1 MLFTP
6 AIIALFIGSLIT
18 AGLLVGAAL
27 AGVPILLHWN
37 LSDGSELQL
46 KLERRTYLISTCVA
60 YAFAFELISMFL
72 FIYTADSLHGFFVGA
87 MCAAGSLNANPWG
100 YPTLIFRIVNFLLAG
115 LWLIVNYT
123 DNKGYDY
130 PLIRMK
136 YVLLVIIAP
145 LILAE
150 TVVQGKYF
158 FGLNPEVITSCC
170 GALFTAT
177 ASSVAADIIALPQ
190 RPLALVFA
198 ANMLLLLVLGIFSY
212 RTGKGGYLFAV
223 TAFLAFLISSAAFI
237 SFISTYFY
245 ELPTHH
251 CPFCVLQR
259 EYGYIGYPLF
269 LALLGGAQAGLGVGI
284 LTPYRHTNSLQGV
297 LPAIKKKLILI
308 SLISFASFTVIAIY
322 QMIFSNLKM

>member
-1 MLFTP
+1 VLFTP
-6 AIIALFIGSLIT
+6 AIIALFAGSLIT
-18 AGLLVGAAL
+18 AGLLVGAAF
-27 AGVPILLHWN
+27 AGVQILLHWD
-37 LSDGSELQL
+37 LRDGSELQV

-60 YAFAFELISMFL
+60 YAFAFELISLFL
-72 FIYTADSLHGFFVGA
+72 FIYTADSLHSFFVGA
-87 MCAAGSLNANPWG
+87 MCAAGSLNANGLG
-100 YPTLIFRIVNFLLAG
+100 YPTITFRIVNFLLAG

-136 YVLLVIIAP
+136 YVLLLIIAP

-150 TVVQGKYF
+150 TVVQAKYF

-170 GALFTAT
+170 GALFSAN
-177 ASSVAADIIALPQ
+177 ANNVAADILAFPP
-190 RPLALVFA
+190 RPLEIAFTG
-198 ANMLLLLVLGIFSY
+198 NMLLLLGWGIFSY
-212 RTGKGGYLFAV
+212 RTGKGGYFFAV
-223 TAFLAFLISSAAFI
+223 TAFLAFIISIAAFI
-237 SFISTYFY
+237 SFISTYIY

-284 LTPYRHTNSLQGV
+284 LTPYRDTGSLQGT
-297 LPAIKKKLILI
+297 LPAMQKKLILI
-308 SLISFASFTVIAIY
+308 SLIAFASFTMISLY
-322 QMIFSNLKM
+322 QMVVSNLKT

>member
-1 MLFTP
+1 VLFTP
-6 AIIALFIGSLIT
+6 AIIALFAGSLIT
-18 AGLLVGAAL
+18 SGLLVGAAL
-27 AGVPILLHWN
+27 AGVPIILYWN
-37 LSDGSELQL
+37 LRDGSELQL

-72 FIYTADSLHGFFVGA
+72 FIYTADSIHSFFVGA
-87 MCAAGSLNANPWG
+87 MCAAGSLNANQWG

-130 PLIRMK
+130 PLIKMK
-136 YVLLVIIAP
+136 YVLLLIIAP

-150 TVVQGKYF
+150 TVIQAQYF

-170 GALFTAT
+170 GALFSAT
-177 ASSVAADIIALPQ
+177 TSSVAADIIAFPQ
-190 RPLALVFA
+190 RPMALVFG
-198 ANMLLLLVLGIFSY
+198 ANMLLLPVLGIFSY

-223 TAFLAFLISSAAFI
+223 TALLAFLISSAAFI

-251 CPFCVLQR
+251 CPFCVLQW
-259 EYGYIGYPLF
+259 EYRGIGYPLF
-269 LALLGGAQAGLGVGI
+269 LALLGGAQAGMGVGI
-284 LTPYRHTNSLQGV
+284 LTPYRDTGSLKGT
-297 LPAIKKKLILI
+297 LPAIQKKLIFI
-308 SLISFASFTVIAIY
+308 SLISFASFAAISIY
-322 QMIFSNLKM
+322 QIIFSNLKM